1 MTAGAAGSGAAMAT
15 TATDLSSLACIL
27 SPAMTEGPFFVEE
40 KLNRSDLVKGESD
53 ELISKAIPLQLV
65 IGIYKVNGMMCMPMP
80 GLQVDIWHANAH
92 GLYSD
97 VASGFVQSMDTKGKQ
112 FLRGYQVTN
121 EVGTVQ
127 FATIYPGW
135 YPSRTIHI
143 HFKIRMPMGGNTA
156 YDFTSQMF
164 FEESVSKEVLAMAPY
179 SSTPGTRMIFNDD
192 DHIFNGTQ
200 MNGQK
205 PPAGQKAPGSQTIVA
220 LNKMGNGYV
229 GALKIGLQ
237 M

>member
-1 MTAGAAGSGAAMAT
+1 MSTAA
-15 TATDLSSLACIL
+15 DLSSLACIL
-27 SPAMTEGPFFVEE
+27 SPEMTEGPFFVEE
-40 KLNRSDLVKGESD
+40 KLNRSNLLMGESD
-53 ELISKAIPLQLV
+53 ELITKAVPLKLV
-65 IGIYKVNGMMCMPMP
+65 IGVYKVDGMACMPLP

-92 GLYSD
+92 GQYSD
-97 VASGFVQSMDTKGKQ
+97 VASGFIQSVDTKGKQ
-112 FLRGYQVTN
+112 FLRGYQVTG
-121 EVGTVQ
+121 ETGIVE

-143 HFKIRMPMGGNTA
+143 HFKIRMPMGGNSA

-164 FEESVSKEVLAMAPY
+164 FEESTSKEVLAMAPY

-192 DHIFNGTQ
+192 DHIYNGTQ

-205 PPAGQKAPGSQTIVA
+205 PPSGQKAPGLDTVVA

-229 GALKIGLQ
+229 GTLKIGLKI
-237 M
+237 